1 MNKSVLSSRNKN
13 YYTRYLLVVMF
24 LNTLRSIDFL
34 ELLNVQGRFIV
45 KPVSSVYFEA
55 QYSRK

>member
-34 ELLNVQGRFIV
+34 ELLNVQGPFIV

-55 QYSRK
+55 QYS

>member
-34 ELLNVQGRFIV
+34 ELLNVQGHFIV
-45 KPVSSVYFEA
+45 KPVSSVYFGA